1 MLVGTVGLMVQT
13 MKQEQDRDPAELEEL
28 LLRIAGGEQQAL
40 EELYRRTRGAVYA
53 LALSYLKNAHDAQDV
68 TQDAFVRVWEGAVQ
82 YRPQGSPM
90 AWLLTIVR
98 NLARMKLRQGARQ
111 AELSEEEW
119 EAIPADS
126 PSVTPE
132 DRELLQT
139 ALAGLEDQ
147 ERQVVLLHAVTGLKH
162 REIAALLEMPLAT
175 VLSKYHRALKKLK
188 NKLKG
193 DGPL

>member
-1 MLVGTVGLMVQT
+1 MLMGTVGLMVQT
-13 MKQEQDRDPAELEEL
+13 MKQERDRDPAELEEL
-28 LLRIAGGEQQAL
+28 LLRIAQGEQQAL
-40 EELYRRTRGAVYA
+40 EELYHRTRGAVYA
-53 LALSYLKNAHDAQDV
+53 LALSFLKNAHDAQDV
-68 TQDAFVRVWEGAVQ
+68 TQDTFVRVWDGAVQ
-82 YRPQGSPM
+82 YRSQGSPM
-90 AWLLTIVR
+90 AWLLTIAR

-119 EAIPADS
+119 EAIPAES
-126 PSVTPE
+126 PGVTPE

-139 ALAGLEDQ
+139 ALAALEDQ

-175 VLSKYHRALKKLK
+175 VLSKYHRALEKLK

>member
-1 MLVGTVGLMVQT
+1 
-13 MKQEQDRDPAELEEL
+13 
-28 LLRIAGGEQQAL
+28 
-40 EELYRRTRGAVYA
+40 
-53 LALSYLKNAHDAQDV
+53 
-68 TQDAFVRVWEGAVQ
+68 
-82 YRPQGSPM
+82 M
-90 AWLLTIVR
+90 AWLLTIAR